1 MGPMPV
7 RYDAL
12 LVISFGGPERMDDVM
27 PFLENVVRG
36 RNVPP
41 ERLQQT
47 AAHYAHFG
55 GRSPLPAQTRAL
67 VAAVE
72 QELQAHGP
80 RLRVYLGNRNWHPFL
95 ADTLRE
101 MARDGVTRALAFFT
115 SAYGSYSGCRQY
127 LENIAAA
134 RAEVGAQAPEV
145 DKLRGFYN
153 HPGFVEPLVELVGQ
167 AFERIE
173 APRRDAARL
182 VFTAHSLPKALA
194 AASPYEAEL
203 RETAGLVAERLGRRD
218 FALVYQSRSGPPSQ
232 PWLEPDIVEHLRSLA
247 AEGVKDVVVAPIG
260 FLSDHMEVVYDLDTD
275 ARARAVELGL
285 NLVRA
290 ATVGTHP
297 RFVRMIRELVVER
310 TSGAATRPALGT
322 RGPAPD
328 ECAPGCCLA
337 ERPRP

>member
-12 LVISFGGPERMDDVM
+12 LVVSFGGPERMDDVM

-194 AASPYEAEL
+194 VRVSLRGRAARDRGA
-203 RETAGLVAERLGRRD
+203 RGRAARD
-218 FALVYQSRSGPPSQ
+218 AATSRSS
-232 PWLEPDIVEHLRSLA
+232 
-247 AEGVKDVVVAPIG
+247 
-260 FLSDHMEVVYDLDTD
+260 T
-275 ARARAVELGL
+275 
-285 NLVRA
+285 RA
-290 ATVGTHP
+290 AAGP
-297 RFVRMIRELVVER
+297 RASRGSSPTSWSTCVRSRR
-310 TSGAATRPALGT
+310 RA
-322 RGPAPD
+322 
-328 ECAPGCCLA
+328 
-337 ERPRP
+337 